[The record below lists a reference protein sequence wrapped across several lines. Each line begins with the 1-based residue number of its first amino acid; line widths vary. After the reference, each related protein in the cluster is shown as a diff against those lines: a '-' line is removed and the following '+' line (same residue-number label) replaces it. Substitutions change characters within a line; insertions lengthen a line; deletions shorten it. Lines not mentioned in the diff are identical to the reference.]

1 MITNKRSF
9 LYIRL
14 FSDLLILNGS
24 FILAAVIAQSF
35 DLLITRSYM
44 FALMAVLNFVWYFF
58 SNVLNFYD
66 DFNTKY
72 FSFQFINIIKNTIAQ
87 AVVSVFFIFLVKEDL
102 FTRNFIL
109 LYSGFLLLFISLRVQ
124 VLRFIVRQVM
134 GREKNLRNLI
144 IIGAG
149 ELGRNFHELISSHN
163 DLGFNFI
170 GYLDNIHDDKIDND
184 LLGKIERLEEVI
196 SERNIDEVVIA
207 LPIYESSQ
215 LNDIVKVCN
224 RHAVRT
230 HIIPDY
236 FKFISKKFK
245 VNILGDLP
253 IITIRDEPLAEFHWR
268 FIKRSFDIVFSIL
281 VIIFLLSWFIP
292 LIYFLNLIYSPGSV
306 IFKQDRIGAD
316 NKIFKCYKFRTM
328 HNIQPQKFEPAVKE
342 DPRVTKV
349 GKFLRRSNL
358 DELPQFLNVLK
369 GEMSIVGPRPH
380 PIAFNEVYRQ
390 IVDEIKLRGL
400 VKPGI
405 TGWAQVHGFRGDVLD
420 FEENKKRTI
429 RRIEHDIW
437 YIENWSFW
445 LDLQIIMLTAWQMF
459 RGNTGGV

>member
-328 HNIQPQKFEPAVKE
+328 HNITAA
-342 DPRVTKV
+342 KV
-349 GKFLRRSNL
+349 
-358 DELPQFLNVLK
+358 
-369 GEMSIVGPRPH
+369 
-380 PIAFNEVYRQ
+380 
-390 IVDEIKLRGL
+390 
-400 VKPGI
+400 
-405 TGWAQVHGFRGDVLD
+405 
-420 FEENKKRTI
+420 
-429 RRIEHDIW
+429 
-437 YIENWSFW
+437 
-445 LDLQIIMLTAWQMF
+445 
-459 RGNTGGV
+459 